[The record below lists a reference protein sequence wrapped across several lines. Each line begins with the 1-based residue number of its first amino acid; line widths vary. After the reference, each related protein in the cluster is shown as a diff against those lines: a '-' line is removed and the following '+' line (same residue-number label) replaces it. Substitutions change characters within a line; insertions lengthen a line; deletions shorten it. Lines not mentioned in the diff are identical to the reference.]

1 MKDEYIGGGAQF
13 EEILPGVQ
21 NYLSVRYADLLR
33 ADTDDRQTRI
43 CSHIEKYLISENL
56 PAKEDE
62 LPGIIRRLYLE
73 VAEYSF
79 LTDYLNDDEVE
90 EIDINRWDDVKV
102 TYADGKT
109 RPASEVFISPQHA
122 LDVVKRLLHASRMVI
137 DQGKPLVRGHLSN
150 MVRITALCEP
160 VVDRDAGVCCSI
172 RIVNPKKLSREAF
185 IANGT
190 ATAEMLDFLSDALLS
205 GASVCLAGA
214 TTSGKTTLMSY
225 LLSRIPDSKRIV
237 TIENEVREFDLVKR
251 DENGKVRNNAVHL
264 VTRSYD
270 KKEDSIDQD
279 KLLEYSLTLNPDVIV
294 VGEAKSG
301 EAMAAQEAA
310 RTGHAVLT
318 TVHASGCAGIY
329 YRLVTLCLQKA
340 NGLDQRAIYDL
351 VTDAFPVTLYLE
363 RDPDTGERK
372 VTEIAEC
379 ETTPGGGRRMRSLW
393 QGSLGAPTDEA
404 FRRGEGISASL
415 SRRMMKAK
423 VPGERIARYQKG
435 GEEHGAV

>member
-1 MKDEYIGGGAQF
+1 MKDRFVSGGEAF
-13 EEILPGVQ
+13 EAILPKVQ
-21 NYLSVRYADLLR
+21 DYLSARFADLLR
-33 ADTDDRQTRI
+33 ADVEDRQARI
-43 CSHIEKYLISENL
+43 CAHIERYLTGEKLPIEEN
-56 PAKEDE
+56 E
-62 LPGIIRRLYLE
+62 LPSMVRRLYLE

-79 LTDYLNDDEVE
+79 LTDYLNDAEVE

-109 RPASEVFISPQHA
+109 RPADESFASPHHA
-122 LDVVKRLLHASRMVI
+122 LDVVKRLLHASRMSI

-172 RIVNPKKLSREAF
+172 RIVNPKKLARDEF

-190 ATAEMLDFLSDALLS
+190 ASAEMLDFLSDVLMS
-205 GASVCLAGA
+205 GVSICLAGA

-225 LLSRIPDSKRIV
+225 LLSRIPAGKRIV

-251 DENGKVRNNAVHL
+251 DKNGKVLNNAIHL
-264 VTRSYD
+264 VTRNYD

-318 TVHASGCAGIY
+318 TVHASGCAAIY

-340 NGLDQRAIYDL
+340 KGLDERAIYGL
-351 VTDAFPVTLYLE
+351 VTDAFPVTVYLE

-379 ETTPGGGRRMRSLW
+379 EVLPDGGRGMRSLW
-393 QGSLGAPTDEA
+393 QGDLDA
-404 FRRGEGISASL
+404 RRACTFKRRDGI
-415 SRRMMKAK
+415 
-423 VPGERIARYQKG
+423 
-435 GEEHGAV
+435 